1 MRTINVLQIIL
12 LFICFS
18 CEKDKF
24 ELGDCR
30 GEDCIRASGYVY
42 DKLTNEPLKSATIL
56 IRYKENCGWCGTGC
70 PFRDFEIG
78 TVTTDI
84 TGHFHTDFSSKEYE
98 GITGNYVFE
107 VAYEDYME
115 ETVWIANENQKDL
128 FIESSLN
135 PPAYL
140 NLSIS
145 LMETENIEYFGLDIS
160 PDSLSARPIGGY
172 NSNELGLFIDTTL
185 IFKVPAE
192 RKVYFGY
199 LIKTDIDK
207 KYANDSV
214 IIDRFQTLGYQII
227 R

>member
-1 MRTINVLQIIL
+1 MRITTVLLIFLI
-12 LFICFS
+12 FICLS

-30 GEDCIRASGYVY
+30 GDDCIGASGYVY
-42 DKLTNEPLKSATIL
+42 DRLTNEPLNSATIL
-56 IRYKENCGWCGTGC
+56 ISYKENCGWCGTGC
-70 PFRDFEIG
+70 LFRDFEIG
-78 TVTTDI
+78 TVITDI
-84 TGHFHTDFSSKEYE
+84 TGNFHTDFSSKEFE
-98 GITGNYVFE
+98 GITGSYVFE
-107 VAYEDYME
+107 VAYDDFME
-115 ETVWIANENQKDL
+115 EKVWIANDNQKDL

-172 NSNELGLFIDTTL
+172 NSNRLGLFLDTSMV
-185 IFKVPAE
+185 FKVPAE

-207 KYANDSV
+207 KYSNDSV
-214 IIDRFQTLGYQII
+214 IINRFETLGYEINE
-227 R
+227 